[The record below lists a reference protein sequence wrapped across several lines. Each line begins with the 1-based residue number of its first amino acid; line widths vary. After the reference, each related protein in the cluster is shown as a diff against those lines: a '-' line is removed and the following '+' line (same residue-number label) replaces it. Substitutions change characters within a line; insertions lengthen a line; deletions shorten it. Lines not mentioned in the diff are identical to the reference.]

1 MNAIEVRDLNVAYE
15 EQVVIENMNL
25 AFPKGKISIIIGAN
39 GCGKST
45 LLRTIARILKPQK
58 GQIFVNGN
66 DMKKEKEKNLARQ
79 IAVLPQSPK
88 CPEAITVR
96 ELVSYGRFPYQKA
109 IGGMTPYDKEMVDFA
124 LEKTRLTELQDRQVN
139 TLSGGQRQRAWVAM
153 TLAQE
158 TDIILLDEP
167 TTYLDMA
174 YQLEILS
181 ILKELNKEKQTTIIM
196 VLHELNL
203 ACRFADYI
211 VGLKQGKIVCKGKP
225 NDVISKDALKEIYRI
240 NASFIQSENGYPIC
254 TEFEIQH

>member
-1 MNAIEVRDLNVAYE
+1 MNAIEVRNLNVAYE

-58 GQIFVNGN
+58 GQILVNGN
-66 DMKKEKEKNLARQ
+66 DMKKEKEKHLARQ

-109 IGGMTPYDKEMVDFA
+109 FGGMTSYDKEMVDFA
-124 LEKTRLTELQDRQVN
+124 LEKTRLAELQDRQVN

-211 VGLKQGKIVCKGKP
+211 VGLKQGKIVCQGKP
-225 NDVISKDALKEIYRI
+225 SDVISKDALKEIYRI